1 MKTSN
6 LLKVVYLT
14 LCVGVIYQLSSFSE
28 DTTHPDGYF
37 ESGGSISPNSPTSLM
52 MYEYIEK
59 YSDKYDI
66 PKYVAYN
73 VAYKETTY
81 RGPFDWKYNPAR
93 TSCVGALGPMQIM
106 PATSDWINKV
116 DYSNNRIMNDIRLNI
131 ETSMKLLRK
140 LHNRYGDWTIVCGC
154 YNTGR
159 PMINDYARYCGSN
172 KNYKS
177 KWLSLK

>member
-1 MKTSN
+1 M
-6 LLKVVYLT
+6 
-14 LCVGVIYQLSSFSE
+14 
-28 DTTHPDGYF
+28 TTNKF
-37 ESGGSISPNSPTSLM
+37 EPESPFENEGSGNPNSPISLQ
-52 MYEYIEK
+52 MYENIEK
-59 YSDKYDI
+59 YSDQYDI

-93 TSCVGALGPMQIM
+93 ISCVGALGPMQIM
-106 PATSDWINKV
+106 PSTSDWINKIN
-116 DYSNNRIMNDIRLNI
+116 YSDRRIMTDIKLNV

-140 LHNRYGDWTIVCGC
+140 LYNRYGDWNVVCGC

-159 PMINDYARYCGSN
+159 PMINDYGRYCGSN